1 MKNAETSGT
10 EKVKQED
17 VQILMAT
24 LPFWPPQIPP
34 MGITCLKSFLELEGY
49 NVRTVDVNAD
59 AKFRDIYNRY
69 FEAVK
74 KYVPVN
80 KRGNLYGIGT
90 DVLKNHIMARVNF
103 KSEERY
109 KELVKI
115 IVAKTYYVELDNK
128 QVEELS
134 GFIDEFLRMLETEM
148 MKLVDEIKPGYLGL
162 SVTSGTLPASV
173 YTFRLIKQKYP
184 HITTIMGG
192 GIFSDQLAMG
202 SKNLENFLEDTKDY
216 IDKIMIGE
224 GETLFLRMLR
234 GEYPKDKRL
243 FTPADLNGKLF
254 DLANAPIP
262 DFTDL
267 DIKVYPYSSGYSSRS
282 CPFQCA
288 FCSETVLWG
297 TYRRKSA
304 QKTVKDFEKLYERDG
319 TQLFSMSDSLLNPI
333 INELSEEFIKS
344 KHAIYWDACLRAES
358 ESGDINNTYL
368 WRRAGFYKAWMGLES
383 GSQRVLNLMN
393 KKITIDKIRKAVTSV
408 AYVGIKTATLWLIG
422 FPGETEED
430 FLQTLDLI
438 EELKDSIYDAE
449 GTPFWYFLKGQSNSG
464 NWGDR
469 KSMLLYPEWAGEM
482 LMTQTWILEGE
493 PSREVTYIRLNRFIA
508 HLKKL
513 GIPNPYNLV
522 EMYKA
527 DERWKSLHE
536 NAVPSIVEF
545 DGSTYIDECKRAEKV
560 FFLDNKKEEDGDFN
574 F

>member
-1 MKNAETSGT
+1 MNNTEIGGI
-10 EKVKQED
+10 EKVRQED

-49 NVRTVDVNAD
+49 KVRTVDVNANV
-59 AKFRDIYNRY
+59 KFRNIYNRY
-69 FEAVK
+69 FEAIK

-80 KRGNLYGIGT
+80 KQGNLYGIGT

-115 IVAKTYYVELDNK
+115 IVAKTYYVELDDE
-128 QVEELS
+128 QVEDLN
-134 GFIDEFLRMLETEM
+134 GFIDEFLGLLETEM
-148 MKLVDEIKPGYLGL
+148 IKLVDEIKPGYLGL

-173 YTFRLIKQKYP
+173 YTFRLIKQRYP

-202 SKNLENFLEDTKDY
+202 SKNLEDFLESTKDY

-224 GETLFLRMLR
+224 GETLFLRILK
-234 GEYPKDKRL
+234 GEFPQDKRL
-243 FTPADLNGKLF
+243 FIPADLNGKLL

-297 TYRRKSA
+297 TYRRKTA
-304 QKTVKDFEKLYERDG
+304 RKTVEDFEKLYERDG

-333 INELSEEFIKS
+333 INELSEELIKS
-344 KHAIYWDACLRAES
+344 KYAIYWDACLRAEN
-358 ESGDINNTYL
+358 EAGDINNTYL
-368 WRRAGFYKAWMGLES
+368 WRKAGFYKAWMGLES

-393 KKITIDKIRKAVTSV
+393 KKISIDKIKKAVSSV
-408 AYVGIKTATLWLIG
+408 AHAGIKTATLWLIG

-430 FLQTLDLI
+430 FQQTLDLI

-493 PSREVTYIRLNRFIA
+493 PSREVTYNRLNRFIA
-508 HLKKL
+508 HLNKL

-527 DERWKSLHE
+527 DERWKNLHE

-545 DGSTYIDECKRAEKV
+545 DGSTYIEECKRVEKV
-560 FFLDNKKEEDGDFN
+560 VFLENKIEDDGDFN